1 MTAWQAIRPKMWDF
15 EMRGKQTKKQPELL
29 QKHKMTAEQKE
40 GNQNYT
46 TGRNTAISERKHR
59 ADGG

>member
-1 MTAWQAIRPKMWDF
+1 
-15 EMRGKQTKKQPELL
+15 
-29 QKHKMTAEQKE
+29 MTAEQKE

-46 TGRNTAISERKHR
+46 SERNTAISERKHR